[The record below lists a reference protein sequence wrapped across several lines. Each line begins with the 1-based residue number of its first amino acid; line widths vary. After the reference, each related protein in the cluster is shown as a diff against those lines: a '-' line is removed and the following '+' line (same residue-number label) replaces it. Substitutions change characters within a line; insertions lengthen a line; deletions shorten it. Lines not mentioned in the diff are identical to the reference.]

1 MNMMYDVMILGAG
14 SAGLSAALY
23 AGRSGLSVLVIEKGT
38 IGGQIAATDAIENY
52 PGQML
57 ENETGVSLTERMWLQ
72 AEKFGAVK
80 VRDTIL
86 KAVLDGEIKELCG
99 EKETYQ
105 ARYVI
110 LAGGAA
116 ARPIGCKGEE
126 QFRGSGISYC
136 ATCDANFFTGLEVY
150 VAGGGDSAV
159 TEAIYL
165 TRFAKKVTIIHRRR
179 QLRAAKSIQ
188 EKAFQNPK
196 IDFLWDSVVEEVFG
210 DGVLQGMTVRNVKT
224 NETVKIEA
232 DQEDGMIGLF
242 GFVGNIPNSELVRGM
257 VDLDEGGYIR
267 TDEDMRTSLEG
278 VYAAGDIRVKEVR
291 QVVTAAAD
299 GAVAAVNISMEY
311 QNHVSI

>member
-1 MNMMYDVMILGAG
+1 M
-14 SAGLSAALY
+14 SAALY
-23 AGRSGLSVLVIEKGT
+23 AGRSGLSVLVIEKGMA
-38 IGGQIAATDAIENY
+38 GGQIAATDAIENY

-86 KAVLDGEIKELCG
+86 EAALDQEVKELRG
-99 EKETYQ
+99 EKEIYQ

-110 LAGGAA
+110 LAMGAA
-116 ARPIGCKGEE
+116 PRPIGCKGEE

-136 ATCDANFFTGLEVY
+136 ATCDANFFTGLQVY

-159 TEAIYL
+159 TEAVYL
-165 TRFAKKVTIIHRRR
+165 TRFAKKVTIVHRRR

-188 EKAFQNPK
+188 EKAFRNPK
-196 IDFLWDSVVEEVFG
+196 IDFLWDSVIEEVHG
-210 DGVLQGMTVRNVKT
+210 DGVLQGITVRNVKT
-224 NETVKIEA
+224 NETVRIEA
-232 DQEDGMIGLF
+232 SQEDGMIGLF
-242 GFVGNIPNSELVRGM
+242 GFVGNIPNSELVRGI

-267 TDEDMRTSLEG
+267 TDEDMRTSLKG

-299 GAVAAVNISMEY
+299 GAIAAVGISTEY
-311 QNHVSI
+311 QDGI

>member
-1 MNMMYDVMILGAG
+1 M
-14 SAGLSAALY
+14 SAALY
-23 AGRSGLSVLVIEKGT
+23 AGRSGLSVLVIEKGMA
-38 IGGQIAATDAIENY
+38 GGQIAATDAIENY

-86 KAVLDGEIKELCG
+86 EAALDQEVKELRG

-110 LAGGAA
+110 LAMGAA
-116 ARPIGCKGEE
+116 PRPIGCKGEE

-136 ATCDANFFTGLEVY
+136 ATCDANFFTGLQVY

-159 TEAIYL
+159 TEAVYL
-165 TRFAKKVTIIHRRR
+165 TRFAKKVTIVHRRR

-188 EKAFQNPK
+188 EKAFRNPK
-196 IDFLWDSVVEEVFG
+196 IDFLWDSVIEEVHG
-210 DGVLQGMTVRNVKT
+210 DGVLQGITVRNVKT
-224 NETVKIEA
+224 NETVRIEA
-232 DQEDGMIGLF
+232 SQEDGMIGLF
-242 GFVGNIPNSELVRGM
+242 GFVGNIPNSELVRGI

-267 TDEDMRTSLEG
+267 TDEDMRTSLKG

-299 GAVAAVNISMEY
+299 GAIAAVGISTEY
-311 QNHVSI
+311 QDGI

>member
-14 SAGLSAALY
+14 PAGLSAALY

-99 EKETYQ
+99 EKENYQ

-110 LAGGAA
+110 LAAGAA

-126 QFRGSGISYC
+126 KFRGSGISYC

-232 DQEDGMIGLF
+232 DPEDGMIGLF

-267 TDEDMRTSLEG
+267 TDEDMCTSLEG